1 MAERKDMER
10 FGPLAGLIFVLLGAL
25 SFVIGGD
32 PTDLDEPA
40 AEYAR
45 YWAENDTEQVISAI
59 LGAYAAV
66 AFLWFSG
73 SVREFVARVEPGKA
87 RLASI
92 AQAGAAIVATGLLI
106 NSAIQFAAAETVEK
120 VTPETTQA
128 LGALYENFFFPM
140 AGGMAAFLLAAG
152 IGAVRHGAF
161 DRRLGSIAIA
171 IAVVMLTPAGLI
183 GFIASMIWTGL
194 AAVVL
199 YRKKDPVGSGAAP
212 PPSGGSGIE
221 IPPGAGPTAPA

>member
-1 MAERKDMER
+1 MER
-10 FGPLAGLIFVLLGAL
+10 FGPLAGLVFLVLAIV
-25 SFVIGGD
+25 SFSLAGD
-32 PTDLDEPA
+32 PTDLDEST

-45 YWAENDTEQVISAI
+45 YWSENDTEQVISAI
-59 LGAYAAV
+59 IGCYAAV

-92 AQAGAAIVATGLLI
+92 AQAGAAVFTAGLLV
-106 NSAIQFAAAETVEK
+106 NSAIQFAAAESAGSVSNEAT
-120 VTPETTQA
+120 ET

-140 AGGMAAFLLAAG
+140 AGGMAVFLLAAG

-161 DRRLGSIAIA
+161 DRRLGWIAIA
-171 IAVVMLTPAGLI
+171 IAVIALTPAGFI

-194 AAVVL
+194 AAIVL
-199 YRKKDPVGSGAAP
+199 YRQKDPVGSGAEPPAGGAGTGVAP
-212 PPSGGSGIE
+212 GSG
-221 IPPGAGPTAPA
+221 PVAPA